1 MMNMS
6 RRIVEVFYRRREK
19 SEDYFV
25 RFDLKPNPLNYD
37 GMDEV
42 QAMVVRSDRISGNAV
57 ERVVLT
63 SDPAEDFS
71 TAEALADLARKAA
84 ELEGDSY
91 LRDQKAPDSARLQVE
106 LNRTMRPRWSRTV
119 SSWNKTRR
127 PSGGTNRGF
136 VRTGNELR
144 TTGER
149 PFRTT

>member
-106 LNRTMRPRWSRTV
+106 LNRTMLDRAGVLLSEAARERSVMVV
-119 SSWNKTRR
+119 SGAEMPAHKF
-127 PSGGTNRGF
+127 PK
-136 VRTGNELR
+136 
-144 TTGER
+144 
-149 PFRTT
+149 